1 MQFLTIFAAFIFA
14 FAAHAS
20 PSQRY
25 PAKGL
30 VLAVDRSHRTIGVS
44 CQPIQ
49 DFNGARI
56 QHLWVRSPAELEPLH
71 PGSMIDF
78 TLVVG
83 NNSASAEEIRIH
95 HFQNTEQEPM
105 AAQQMTILQ
114 ALVAPDSASAPA
126 PAIGQTVPD
135 FFLVDQRALPV
146 RLSQF
151 RGAVVAISF
160 IYTTCPLPNFCFRL
174 SNNFGVLKQRFANRL
189 GQDLFLLSI
198 TFDPVHDRPEVL
210 SNYAR
215 TWQAT
220 DIPGWRFLTGDVS
233 QIRRVC
239 QMFDVNFW
247 QDEAFMTHTLHTVL
261 LDRDGRLVANLEGNE
276 FTADQLGDLVET
288 LLPIPPDA
296 PRGILP

>member
-1 MQFLTIFAAFIFA
+1 
-14 FAAHAS
+14 
-20 PSQRY
+20 
-25 PAKGL
+25 
-30 VLAVDRSHRTIGVS
+30 
-44 CQPIQ
+44 
-49 DFNGARI
+49 
-56 QHLWVRSPAELEPLH
+56 
-71 PGSMIDF
+71 MIDF